1 MGMATARHTKAARET
16 ATQKNWVALQR
27 IAREFFLQARKA
39 NPAWTVEDFFEAHSI
54 PQTALMQEL
63 AKAVG
68 FSTRTEPTQKE
79 IALIQAML
87 AKGIVEEFSLA
98 QETGIDVHRIRKAIL
113 LLQDSYGEGSFGVA
127 TYGGNRQVSDGRS
140 SVPRKVTL
148 NGQLYYRGH
157 VYNLGTNY
165 RGRIAMVCDQGKQIV
180 AVFNDRP
187 TLVLDSRHYRTT

>member
-1 MGMATARHTKAARET
+1 MATAKHSKAARET

-27 IAREFFLQARKA
+27 IAREFFLQARNA
-39 NPAWTVEDFFEAHSI
+39 NPAWTVEDFFAAYSI
-54 PQTALMQEL
+54 PHTALMQGL
-63 AKAVG
+63 AKGAG
-68 FSTRTEPTQKE
+68 FSNRTEPTPEE

-98 QETGIDVHRIRKAIL
+98 QETGIDVLRIRKAV
-113 LLQDSYGEGSFGVA
+113 LQLQASYGESSFGVA

-140 SVPRKVTL
+140 SVPRRVTL

-165 RGRIAMVCDQGKQIV
+165 RGRIAMVCDQGRQIV
-180 AVFNDRP
+180 AVFSDRP
-187 TLVLDSRHYRTT
+187 TLVLDSRHYETT